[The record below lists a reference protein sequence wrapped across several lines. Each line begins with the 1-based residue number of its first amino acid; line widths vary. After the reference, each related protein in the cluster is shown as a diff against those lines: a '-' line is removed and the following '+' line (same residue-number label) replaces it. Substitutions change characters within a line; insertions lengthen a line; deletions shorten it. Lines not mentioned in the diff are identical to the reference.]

1 MDNVNHPKHYE
12 TGPFECIELTSKC
25 GFCVGNAAKY
35 VWRHNDKN
43 NPTEDLKK
51 AKWYIEYAES
61 HPYARGADQWPAGMS
76 KELAE
81 LEILKFAQVPD
92 FWKAMRRE
100 DLEGMKKAVEARL
113 SELEEQ

>member
-35 VWRHNDKN
+35 VWRHNDKQ

-51 AKWYIEYAES
+51 
-61 HPYARGADQWPAGMS
+61 
-76 KELAE
+76 
-81 LEILKFAQVPD
+81 V
-92 FWKAMRRE
+92 
-100 DLEGMKKAVEARL
+100 
-113 SELEEQ
+113 